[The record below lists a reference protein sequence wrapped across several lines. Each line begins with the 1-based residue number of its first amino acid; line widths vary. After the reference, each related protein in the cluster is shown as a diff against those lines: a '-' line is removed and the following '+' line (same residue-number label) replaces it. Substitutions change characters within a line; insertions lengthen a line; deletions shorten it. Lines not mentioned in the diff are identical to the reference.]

1 MRYFFLTIFV
11 ILLCWSILGEA
22 RNILNDVYSQ
32 FKDENND
39 INDWTPPPDYENVRT
54 TEGATDTTTENDESL
69 YEDDLNYDQ
78 LDPRQ
83 YTMGPTVAQTTF
95 QPTISTRP
103 DTTTI
108 GPPNDL
114 KDY

>member
-1 MRYFFLTIFV
+1 
-11 ILLCWSILGEA
+11 
-22 RNILNDVYSQ
+22 
-32 FKDENND
+32 
-39 INDWTPPPDYENVRT
+39 
-54 TEGATDTTTENDESL
+54 
-69 YEDDLNYDQ
+69 
-78 LDPRQ
+78 
-83 YTMGPTVAQTTF
+83 MGPTVAQTTF